1 MKTNKSIFSAILL
14 AIVAL
19 FTSANSSAAEPS
31 YTEAMDSAKTFIS
44 GVSASDKVY
53 LSATPLAVDNGS
65 EQMQMHYSHGSH
77 RSHGSHQSHRSHYSS
92 SY

>member
-31 YTEAMDSAKTFIS
+31 YADAMDSVKTFIS

-53 LSATPLAVDNGS
+53 LSATPLAVDNES
-65 EQMQMHYSHGSH
+65 EQLQMHYSHRSHGSH
-77 RSHGSHQSHRSHYSS
+77 RSHSSHRSHYSS
-92 SY
+92 Y

>member
-19 FTSANSSAAEPS
+19 FTTANSSAAEPS
-31 YTEAMDSAKTFIS
+31 YMEAMDSAKTFIS

-53 LSATPLAVDNGS
+53 LSATPLAVDNDS
-65 EQMQMHYSHGSH
+65 EECMMHYSHRSHGSHGSH
-77 RSHGSHQSHRSHYSS
+77 RSHSSHYSS

>member
-1 MKTNKSIFSAILL
+1 MKTHNSICSAILL

-31 YTEAMDSAKTFIS
+31 YADAMDSAKTFIS

-53 LSATPLAVDNGS
+53 LSAMPLAVDNDS
-65 EQMQMHYSHGSH
+65 EQMQMHYSHASH
-77 RSHGSHQSHRSHYSS
+77 RSHSSHQSHRSHYSS
-92 SY
+92 Y

>member
-31 YTEAMDSAKTFIS
+31 YADAMDSAKTFIS

-53 LSATPLAVDNGS
+53 LSATPLAVDNES
-65 EQMQMHYSHGSH
+65 EQLQMHYSH
-77 RSHGSHQSHRSHYSS
+77 RSHGSHRPHSSHRSHYSS
-92 SY
+92 Y